1 MQWRLKAFVCATL
14 GVVIPAH
21 AAVWPSAAF
30 SKPAKLHVSLSR
42 PRDLGHVVLDVT
54 VRNGGPRPVA
64 VARADFTLSVSG
76 DMFAAQRWDAG
87 RAQVEVTSRHSR
99 RFRLT
104 FGVAGAVAAHAV
116 LIYRPV
122 GGGLSS
128 FLPLHGSTAAASRTA
143 RAATEP
149 RTVRTFP
156 ITGGVGNPW
165 GAAIDAAGAIWFAEP
180 GCDFAPTCPADAR
193 PGQIGKFDPSSGTFT
208 HYWLPEIPGNQPIFV
223 AFDGLGNLWFT
234 TPDNSM
240 IGEFSP
246 ATETF
251 IGQWPVTPGSGPWD
265 LAFSNGQLWY
275 AEHYAAAVGRF
286 DPATHDHQDFQ
297 TPSADSNP
305 YGIAPSGGLIWFTEN
320 NSSVDRVA
328 VLDTAAD
335 SAISEY
341 QIIQP
346 LSGTPHLIAVGPDG
360 HPWWTEGWS
369 DTIATLDPAVAV
381 PGSCGSNS
389 GSCSGVHRFH
399 VPPSSACGQTGH
411 SSGIAVDGA
420 VNRVWLD
427 DSLTSLVGSFSPST
441 GAFDMS
447 AVGNCNAH
455 PHDGLLVD
463 AAGDAW
469 VSEQFGNAIAEIIPP
484 SAGSMVGA
492 AGGSLSSNAATSA
505 HLFPANVVAPAIHGR
520 LREGHVLIA
529 RNGTWMNDPAK
540 FTYRW
545 QRCKPACA
553 NVAGGTGVSY
563 RLSARDVDAAVRVVV
578 TAANAA
584 GTARAKSRAAG
595 PIGPSLKRVRAAVAK
610 LLATSAA
617 RSAIARLR
625 RNGSWRGAFGAPSS
639 GRLSVAI
646 SGGRRHA
653 LVATARW
660 RFSKAGSRMITV
672 RLTRNGRRL
681 LKRATVRLGVHVVFV
696 PAGGRPVR
704 SFKRLTLAA
713 EAGR

>member
-1 MQWRLKAFVCATL
+1 MPWRLKAFVCSTL
-14 GVVIPAH
+14 GVVIAAH
-21 AAVWPSAAF
+21 AAVRPLVAV
-30 SKPAKLHVSLSR
+30 SKPVKLHASLIR

-54 VRNGGPRPVA
+54 VGSKGPGSVT
-64 VARADFTLSVSG
+64 VARSNFTLSASG
-76 DMFAAQRWDAG
+76 DMFAAQAWDAG
-87 RAQVEVTSRHSR
+87 RRRVAVSPRHAR

-104 FGVAGAVAAHAV
+104 FDAPRAIAAHAV
-116 LIYRPV
+116 LVYHPV
-122 GGGLSS
+122 DGGVPR
-128 FLPLHGSTAAASRTA
+128 FVELHRSTAAASRTA

-149 RTVRTFP
+149 RIIRTFP
-156 ITGGVGNPW
+156 ITGGVGDPW
-165 GAAIDAAGAIWFAEP
+165 GTAIDAAGAIWFAEA
-180 GCDFAPTCPADAR
+180 GCDFAPTCPADVP

-208 HYWLPEIPGNQPIFV
+208 HYTLPEIPGNQPIFV

-234 TPDNSM
+234 TPNNSM

-246 ATETF
+246 ATGTF
-251 IGQWPVTPGSGPWD
+251 LGQWPVTPGSGPWD

-275 AEHYAAAVGRF
+275 TEHYGAAVGRF
-286 DPATHDHQDFQ
+286 DPATHAHQDFQ

-305 YGIAPSGGLIWFTEN
+305 YGIAASGGLIWFTEN

-328 VLDTAAD
+328 VLDTAGD
-335 SAISEY
+335 PAISEY

-389 GSCSGVHRFH
+389 GACNGVHRFD
-399 VPPSSACGQTGH
+399 VPPSSTCGEGGH

-427 DSLTSLVGSFSPST
+427 DSVTNLVGSFSPST
-441 GAFDMS
+441 GAFDLS

-455 PHDGLLVD
+455 PHDGLRLD
-463 AAGDAW
+463 PAGDAW

-484 SAGSMVGA
+484 SAGSAVGA
-492 AGGSLSSNAATSA
+492 PGSSLSSNAATSA
-505 HLFPANVVAPAIHGR
+505 HLVPANAVAPTIHGR
-520 LREGHVLIA
+520 LREGHVLTA
-529 RNGTWMNDPAK
+529 RKGTWVNNPAK

-553 NVAGGTGVSY
+553 NVAGGTGVRY
-563 RLSARDVDAAVRVVV
+563 RLSARDVDASVRVVV
-578 TAANAA
+578 TAGNAA

-595 PIGPSLKRVRAAVAK
+595 PVGPSLRRVKAALAK
-610 LLATSAA
+610 LLATSAK
-617 RSAIARLR
+617 RSAIARLLG
-625 RNGSWRGAFGAPSS
+625 NGSWRGAFGAPSS
-639 GRLSVAI
+639 GRLSVVI

-653 LVATARW
+653 LVATARR
-660 RFSKAGSRMITV
+660 RFSKAGRRMITV
-672 RLTRNGRRL
+672 RLTHNGRRL
-681 LKRATVRLGVHVVFV
+681 LKPAKVALGVHVVFV

-704 SFKRLTLAA
+704 SVKRLTLAG